1 MWQRV
6 QTIFLAVT
14 IGSLV
19 LAIFFPIWISAN
31 EAEGITYRL
40 YPIYF
45 MTKQKGVITS
55 SVYFPYC
62 ITASL
67 MVAAATIA
75 FMELRRFKNRM
86 LQVKLGTLNALLL
99 AVIMILC
106 IVFSNEMAKAY
117 HFPWKYDYSLYLTF
131 LAVACNWFAIRFIKR
146 DEKIVRDSER
156 IR

>member
-1 MWQRV
+1 MWQRI
-6 QTIFLAVT
+6 QTIFLAIT

-19 LAIFFPIWISAN
+19 LAIFFPIWSSAD
-31 EAEGITYRL
+31 EAAGITYRL

-45 MTKQKGVITS
+45 MTKQGGQITS

-75 FMELRRFKNRM
+75 FMELRRFDNRM
-86 LQVKLGTLNALLL
+86 LQVKLGVLNSLIL
-99 AVIMILC
+99 AVVAIVS
-106 IVFSNEMAKAY
+106 IVFSNQMASAY
-117 HFPWKYDYSLYLTF
+117 HFLWKYDYSLYLTF
-131 LAVACNWFAIRFIKR
+131 IAVSCNWLAIRFIKR
-146 DEKIVRDSER
+146 DEKIVRDSDR

>member
-6 QTIFLAVT
+6 QTIFLAIT
-14 IGSLV
+14 LGSLV
-19 LAIFFPIWISAN
+19 LAIFFPIWSSADV
-31 EAEGITYRL
+31 AAGITYRL

-45 MTKQKGVITS
+45 MTKQNGAITS
-55 SVYFPYC
+55 SIYFPYC

-67 MVAAATIA
+67 MVAAATIS
-75 FMELRRFKNRM
+75 FMELRRFDNRM

-99 AVIMILC
+99 AIIMILC

-117 HFPWKYDYSLYLTF
+117 HFLWKYDYSLYLTF
-131 LAVACNWFAIRFIKR
+131 TAVACNWLAIRFIKR
-146 DEKIVRDSER
+146 DEKIVRDSDR